1 LVYIT
6 IFSRA
11 TRPVHPHL
19 SNGCHRGCPQQ
30 PPDETVRSFLTVE
43 TRSTQSAFSRN
54 PLRINQSAL
63 RQHTRVIGYPINLL
77 EHPKKV
83 EESQRPLRLHRPFL
97 LVVKPQ
103 LLLEL
108 AVREERGRTEHHDW
122 RTPRRGNR
130 AIVPEFKDPSVY
142 TSSSCFP
149 LR

>member
-1 LVYIT
+1 MD
-6 IFSRA
+6 A
-11 TRPVHPHL
+11 TVAAPKNPRMKLYAVFLMLRRSPH
-19 SNGCHRGCPQQ
+19 
-30 PPDETVRSFLTVE
+30 
-43 TRSTQSAFSRN
+43 SASSRN

-63 RQHTRVIGYPINLL
+63 GQHNRVIGCPINLL

-122 RTPRRGNR
+122 RTPRQGKARQGNR
-130 AIVPEFKDPSVY
+130 AIVPEFKDQSIY